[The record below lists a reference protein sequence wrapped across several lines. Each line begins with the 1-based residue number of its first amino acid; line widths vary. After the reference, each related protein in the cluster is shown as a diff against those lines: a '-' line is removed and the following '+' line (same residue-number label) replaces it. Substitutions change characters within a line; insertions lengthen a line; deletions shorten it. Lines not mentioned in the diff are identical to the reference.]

1 MTPIKILIADDEEL
15 ICSSLR
21 KKFIRLGYEVIVAHD
36 GKSALA
42 IAQNENPHIALLDVK
57 MPKLSGIEVC
67 KRLKSKKETKD
78 IYVIMFSARAEQ
90 NDIETA
96 KEVGADSYLC
106 KPIPFNLIKE
116 QVDKFVGKI
125 G

>member
-1 MTPIKILIADDEEL
+1 MSSIKILIADDEEL
-15 ICSSLR
+15 ICSSLK
-21 KKFIRLGYEVIVAHD
+21 KKFIRLGYEVLVAHD
-36 GKSALA
+36 GKTALSM
-42 IAQNENPHIALLDVK
+42 AQNESPQIALLDVK

-78 IYVIMFSARAEQ
+78 IYVIMFSARAEE

-116 QVDKFVGKI
+116 QVDQFVEKLG
-125 G
+125 